1 MKKDPADRILKGAEG
16 LNQIICCDF
25 FNGFRMSVA
34 PLSVAQ
40 TGIGNGLTDLNNQ
53 FRNSFLQHAA
63 QFLTHLFLTLFVI
76 ASDIKQE
83 GRIWFLVDDFQEA
96 AEAQVTH
103 LMGAAGAG
111 AAGNVNLGQSIVWQ
125 IGSFDCGHDILQQT
139 LRIPQTYLADGV
151 SNAADGS
158 FKFVSGVIILQQIS
172 DLQSFLAG
180 QVDDPC
186 CFIGRKTQ
194 FHIFHVSQQLCQS
207 VKNLQIGRTALGM
220 PFNGIEAFLFLL
232 SDLEGLFHFGLVAF
246 FGGFHHFQIFRVQT
260 QIFLVHDFLEFSL
273 EGIAEGFFG
282 TKSFHHV
289 AGSGFGSV
297 VIVAVFTESVNLA
310 TM

>member
-76 ASDIKQE
+76 ASDIQQE

-125 IGSFDCGHDILQQT
+125 IGSFDCG
-139 LRIPQTYLADGV
+139 P
-151 SNAADGS
+151 
-158 FKFVSGVIILQQIS
+158 
-172 DLQSFLAG
+172 
-180 QVDDPC
+180 
-186 CFIGRKTQ
+186 
-194 FHIFHVSQQLCQS
+194 
-207 VKNLQIGRTALGM
+207 
-220 PFNGIEAFLFLL
+220 
-232 SDLEGLFHFGLVAF
+232 
-246 FGGFHHFQIFRVQT
+246 
-260 QIFLVHDFLEFSL
+260 
-273 EGIAEGFFG
+273 
-282 TKSFHHV
+282 
-289 AGSGFGSV
+289 
-297 VIVAVFTESVNLA
+297 
-310 TM
+310 